1 MMNVYRIV
9 CSIVLVIITFP
20 LFCSPTLEQITIYLW
35 CDLEPLISEDDEEFP
50 LSQDE
55 ASRRSLEEARIILS
69 AMIYG
74 YEFTY
79 IPMDKTRKASEVFD
93 LVPLSEIQWGDP
105 YLKIIDSKVRD
116 KRLYVTIVYTL
127 QDYQAERLRSWKS
140 VSIPVSAGR
149 GEGDFFKGYKEKIK
163 ALFDA
168 MKNAIKNHLQ
178 KRLVNK
184 PREVKGEVLL
194 FEAPSTFIHAGT
206 YTTTTR
212 IKLNI
217 KEIVP
222 YRVF

>member
-1 MMNVYRIV
+1 MMTGCRIA
-9 CSIVLVIITFP
+9 CYIVLIIFTFP
-20 LFCSPTLEQITIYLW
+20 LFSSPTLEQITVYLW
-35 CDLEPLISEDDEEFP
+35 CDLEPLISEDNEEFP
-50 LSQDE
+50 LSHEE
-55 ASRRSLEEARIILS
+55 AARRSLEEARIILS

-105 YLKIIDSKVRD
+105 SLKIIDSKVRD
-116 KRLYVTIVYTL
+116 KRLYVNIVYTL

-140 VSIPVSAGR
+140 VSIPVSPGR
-149 GEGDFFKGYKEKIK
+149 GEGDFFQGYKEKIT
-163 ALFDA
+163 ALFNA
-168 MKNAIKNHLQ
+168 MKDAIKNHLQ

-194 FEAPSTFIHAGT
+194 FETPSTFIHAGT
-206 YTTTTR
+206 YTTTAR

-222 YRVF
+222 YQVF